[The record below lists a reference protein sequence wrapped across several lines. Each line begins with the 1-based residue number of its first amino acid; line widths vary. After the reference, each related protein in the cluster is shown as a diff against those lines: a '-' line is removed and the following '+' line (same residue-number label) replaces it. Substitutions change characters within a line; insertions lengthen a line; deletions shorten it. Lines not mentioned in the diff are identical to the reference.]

1 METAMAFG
9 RAICV
14 LALTLLPIA
23 AAAGE
28 YETDLRHCL
37 DQSIAPERRADACTG
52 LLASGRLP
60 AEAFGETLSF
70 RGVALAAMGRYDEA
84 VRDYEAAARLD
95 PRLAEGCG
103 SIADL
108 LAAARLALERA
119 KGS

>member
-1 METAMAFG
+1 MILRGTV
-9 RAICV
+9 CV
-14 LALTLLPIA
+14 LALALLPVA
-23 AAAGE
+23 AAADDFD
-28 YETDLRHCL
+28 TDVRLCL

-60 AEAFGETLSF
+60 SEAVGEALSF

-84 VRDYEAAARLD
+84 IRDYEAAARLD

-103 SIADL
+103 SIVDL
-108 LAAARLALERA
+108 LAAARLALERT